1 MGQRVVKKKKIKEKS
16 FEKRKEEGKEGKKE
30 RADEKKRLSGSGRL
44 SHGEW
49 NQNFIRK
56 RPSHATTHIKNDDV
70 TTKHVSGQV
79 CRGYVN
85 SLPPKQEW
93 KNKWGL

>member
-1 MGQRVVKKKKIKEKS
+1 MGQKVVKKKSKKKI
-16 FEKRKEEGKEGKKE
+16 FEKRKEEGKKE
-30 RADEKKRLSGSGRL
+30 RADEKKRLSGLVRL

-56 RPSHATTHIKNDDV
+56 RPSHVTTHIKNDDV
-70 TTKHVSGQV
+70 TTKRVRGQV

-85 SLPPKQEW
+85 SLSPKQGW